1 MQPSR
6 SEDFTPYP
14 VAVFSAIQ
22 TQVPSSCHHMAYNVA
37 PLGGGSGLRKI
48 LDRFSVGR
56 TRKVINRMPM
66 ARRPRSGLPDAAAV
80 GAQR

>member
-22 TQVPSSCHHMAYNVA
+22 TQVPSSCHTWPITSHR
-37 PLGGGSGLRKI
+37 L
-48 LDRFSVGR
+48 
-56 TRKVINRMPM
+56 
-66 ARRPRSGLPDAAAV
+66 AAV
-80 GAQR
+80 RAYEEYSIDFP